1 MNTPVLPQYNCID
14 FSIGNT
20 DFQVLFTED
29 LYLEPNAWNIYQ
41 HFHLF
46 CECHFLKTGQAML
59 QAEHMEHLLDAGA
72 FCIIPSKL
80 RHGFQTLK
88 EPASKISFYVTLSKN
103 KENENDTF
111 TWYNHLFLSEIP
123 FVTQNNIPY
132 FDAIYEMA
140 PHLATADFVQ
150 KTKIKYLFSMAFL
163 ELLEEAEEVAIFG
176 DPHMPV
182 GYEEEMILKIESFMV
197 EHFSPNAQPDDL
209 AGYLCLGQRQTERL
223 LKRLF
228 NKSFLEIKNETR
240 IAKAKELISQ
250 NSCSLKDIAAQLG
263 YSSYTSF
270 YKNFRQRTGLSPEEY
285 RDAQDK

>member
-1 MNTPVLPQYNCID
+1 
-14 FSIGNT
+14 
-20 DFQVLFTED
+20 
-29 LYLEPNAWNIYQ
+29 
-41 HFHLF
+41 
-46 CECHFLKTGQAML
+46 
-59 QAEHMEHLLDAGA
+59 
-72 FCIIPSKL
+72 
-80 RHGFQTLK
+80 
-88 EPASKISFYVTLSKN
+88 
-103 KENENDTF
+103 
-111 TWYNHLFLSEIP
+111 
-123 FVTQNNIPY
+123 
-132 FDAIYEMA
+132 
-140 PHLATADFVQ
+140 
-150 KTKIKYLFSMAFL
+150 
-163 ELLEEAEEVAIFG
+163 
-176 DPHMPV
+176 
-182 GYEEEMILKIESFMV
+182 MV